1 MTDMQKIKI
10 ENAKKGDFIRRKPD
24 AKTPF
29 TAGGYCRFEKRYL
42 LDDWHDISRCI
53 YLKKGTEVYVGFDF

>member
-1 MTDMQKIKI
+1 MQKIKI
-10 ENAKKGDFIRRKPD
+10 EDAKKGDFIRRKPE
-24 AKTPF
+24 AKTTF
-29 TAGGYCRFEKRYL
+29 TAGGYCRFEKRYQ